1 MKKFFAFAVVAVAA
15 TFASCAGNSDQNA
28 QDSVA
33 ADSAVIEAVS
43 AVADSAVA
51 SVDSVAGAAV
61 AAVDSFSKTFL
72 IDRYSLNASYLLDQ
86 VLGRKSRS
94 IG

>member
-15 TFASCAGNSDQNA
+15 TFASCAGNSDKNA

-33 ADSAVIEAVS
+33 TDSTMIEVVS

-61 AAVDSFSKTFL
+61 AAVDSMAK
-72 IDRYSLNASYLLDQ
+72 A
-86 VLGRKSRS
+86 K
-94 IG
+94 